1 LCVQH
6 CADGSKQKRGEDFD
20 YSFSPT
26 ASAGAVKGS
35 ISIAALNR
43 LELALLDVENCFQT
57 MLVPVEQRIVMSAPM
72 FRLEWFQS
80 PYPNCKIE
88 PSSNGKY
95 YVQAF
100 NGVQGMKSIGRIWY
114 KFMYVMLTKF
124 GFSRF
129 HGDHALFFYYDKS
142 TGEMMILDTSTDDFL
157 CGHNSP
163 TLLKP
168 LIDYISKYVN
178 VTVQQGEILNY
189 LNLRIIQSRYG
200 ISINQTQHIKDTIL
214 DVWFPKDDGK
224 SSIKAAHTPF
234 STDPK
239 YKRKLVETLPAQEDE
254 LAQLEY
260 ECGGTFPH
268 LVGKVSHVSVWTRPD
283 LSYAMSR
290 LQKFST
296 VPHRPAFEGIKRV
309 GRFMYYNRH
318 RLIMYP
324 RKASLTGA
332 HIFRNTYDNGHIEE
346 AEIVNNIAIF
356 VDSEHGR
363 DLSTR
368 RSMYFV
374 CVVIAGVIVDH
385 VAKQS
390 GAIALHSTDAEIYG
404 FCAASKRAVFWY
416 DLAVFFQLP
425 TAGQPIRLYED
436 SQPCIDVVQSHSIL
450 SKVKHLAVQ
459 IAFAYEKITM
469 GVTQPEYLHTTLQPA
484 DAGTKP
490 QSAPVLKRAFNY
502 LIGVRHYP
510 PRTSEHAQVL
520 DLSEFKCYHDKTS
533 LAIKVED
540 EEKKND

>member
-1 LCVQH
+1 MCVQH

-332 HIFRNTYDNGHIEE
+332 HIFRNTYDNGHTEE

-356 VDSEHGR
+356 ADSEHGR

-436 SQPCIDVVQSHSIL
+436 SQPCIDVVQSHSIS

-469 GVTQPEYLHTTLQPA
+469 GVTQPEYLHTTLQPV

-540 EEKKND
+540 EEKKDD